1 LNSPAA
7 VVFDCDGLLVE
18 TESRWTLAEVELF
31 ARYGKVFD
39 GDAKRAVL
47 GKSMGVAAPVL
58 AGLLDQP
65 GRGLDLWD
73 ELVEL
78 VEPLMHDAEA
88 MPGAHDLV
96 AALDGLPMAVAS
108 SSPRMLVDAAL
119 AAAGLSFAVTV
130 AGDEVGHPKPAPD
143 LYAEACAAL
152 GVAPSTAVALEDS
165 ATGIA
170 SARAAGLYVIG
181 VPSVPGVQLEADLI
195 AESLTDPRVHLALGV
210 KSRL

>member
-1 LNSPAA
+1 LHSPAA

-18 TESRWTLAEVELF
+18 TESRWSLAEVELF

-39 GDAKRAVL
+39 GHAKRAIL

-58 AGLLDQP
+58 ADLLDQP

-78 VEPLMHDAEA
+78 VEPLMHTVEP
-88 MPGAHDLV
+88 MPGAHELV
-96 AALDGLPMAVAS
+96 AALDLPMAVAS
-108 SSPRMLVDAAL
+108 SSPRGLVDAAL
-119 AAAGLSFAVTV
+119 AAAGLAFAVTV
-130 AGDEVGHPKPAPD
+130 CGDEVDHPKPSPD
-143 LYAEACAAL
+143 LYLKACAAL
-152 GVAPSTAVALEDS
+152 GVAPERAVALEDS
-165 ATGIA
+165 HTGIA
-170 SARAAGLYVIG
+170 SARAGGLYVIG
-181 VPSVPGVQLEADLI
+181 IASVPGVELEADLI

>member
-18 TESRWTLAEVELF
+18 TESRWTLAEAELF
-31 ARYGKVFD
+31 TRYGKVFD
-39 GDAKRAVL
+39 GAAKRALL

-58 AGLLDQP
+58 AELLDEP
-65 GRGLDLWD
+65 GRGLELWD

-78 VEPLMHDAEA
+78 VEPLMHAAEP

-96 AALDGLPMAVAS
+96 AAVDLPMAVAS
-108 SSPRMLVDAAL
+108 SSPRGLVDAAL

-130 AGDEVGHPKPAPD
+130 AGDEVAHPKPWPD
-143 LYAEACAAL
+143 LYLAACEAL
-152 GVAPSTAVALEDS
+152 GVVPATAVALEDS
-165 ATGIA
+165 TTGIA

-181 VPSVPGVQLEADLI
+181 VPSLPGVELEADLI
-195 AESLTDPRVHLALGV
+195 AESLTDPRVHVALGV

>member
-1 LNSPAA
+1 LNSAAA

-18 TESRWTLAEVELF
+18 TESRWSLAEAELF

-39 GDAKRAVL
+39 DDAKRAIL

-58 AGLLDQP
+58 AALLDQP
-65 GRGLDLWD
+65 GRGLELWD

-78 VEPLMHDAEA
+78 VEPLMHSAEP
-88 MPGAHDLV
+88 MPGAHELL
-96 AALDGLPMAVAS
+96 AALDGTPVAVAS

-130 AGDEVGHPKPAPD
+130 AGDEVAHPKPSPD
-143 LYAEACAAL
+143 LYLQACAGL
-152 GVAPSTAVALEDS
+152 GVAPAFAVALEDS

-170 SARAAGLYVIG
+170 AARAAGLYVIG
-181 VPSVPGVQLEADLI
+181 VPSVPGVELEADLI
-195 AESLTDPRVHLALGV
+195 ADSLTDPRIHLALGV